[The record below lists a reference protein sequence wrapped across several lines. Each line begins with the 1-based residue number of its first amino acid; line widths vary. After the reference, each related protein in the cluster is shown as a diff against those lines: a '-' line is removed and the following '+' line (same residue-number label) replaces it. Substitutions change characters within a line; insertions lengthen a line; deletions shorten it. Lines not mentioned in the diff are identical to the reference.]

1 MRLCRCPFILLAN
14 FSFSN
19 IHLLI
24 HIIWCLQVL
33 FGLSSPICC
42 LRRRIYYRRLAQVWS
57 RRTEG
62 PTGDDHLGCKEGHL
76 CLFETSPWHSSE
88 PFWAII
94 WGVCKIF
101 HQNLC
106 LITSLSS
113 LDNNFSSCAARVRH
127 ATFSGLLKTSAGRGR
142 GQSAARR
149 KHDDQRVAIGCGEIW
164 VQLLHLA
171 PRREDVEVGA
181 DPNSMQFRMLAEPR
195 MASKRSQ
202 FPVTSTNHDF
212 LKTWFRYFRGLTRQS
227 PL

>member
-94 WGVCKIF
+94 WGVFKIF
-101 HQNLC
+101 HQNVRRSRTWPKRCAKETWRPKSCHWLWWN
-106 LITSLSS
+106 LSPTTTP
-113 LDNNFSSCAARVRH
+113 C
-127 ATFSGLLKTSAGRGR
+127 TSAGRCGSWCWSKLDAVSNVGR
-142 GQSAARR
+142 AQNGFQKVPISSYIN
-149 KHDDQRVAIGCGEIW
+149 QPW
-164 VQLLHLA
+164 
-171 PRREDVEVGA
+171 
-181 DPNSMQFRMLAEPR
+181 
-195 MASKRSQ
+195 
-202 FPVTSTNHDF
+202 FP
-212 LKTWFRYFRGLTRQS
+212 
-227 PL
+227 